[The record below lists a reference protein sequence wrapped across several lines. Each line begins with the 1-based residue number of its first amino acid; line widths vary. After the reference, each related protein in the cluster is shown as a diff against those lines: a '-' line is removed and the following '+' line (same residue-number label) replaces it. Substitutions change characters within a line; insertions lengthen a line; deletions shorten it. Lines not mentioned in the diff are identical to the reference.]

1 MPTTQASPIE
11 VDEDVASEPSEPTP
25 PLLERLDAVGQQ
37 VGTFVRER
45 PLAAVGIALFAG
57 FLIGRLARR

>member
-1 MPTTQASPIE
+1 MPTTQATP
-11 VDEDVASEPSEPTP
+11 VDVEQEGDVEPAPEPAA
-25 PLLERLDAVGQQ
+25 LIDRLETIGQQ

-57 FLIGRLARR
+57 FMIGRLARR